1 MKYTILQI
9 PFPRTKEEEA
19 NYMKYAFTSLDRVD
33 EVKASNYKE
42 VYTGE
47 IEGDDVDEVLE
58 ELFTIFNIK
67 RPEDFHGHS
76 MSVSDIVKIDG
87 KHWYCDSIGWKEV
100 ELK

>member
-9 PFPRTKEEEA
+9 PFPKTKEEED
-19 NYMKYAFTSLDRVD
+19 NYMKYAFAHLDWID

-47 IEGDDVDEVLE
+47 IEGDDVYVVLE
-58 ELFTIFNIK
+58 ALFTKFNIH

-76 MSVSDIVKIDG
+76 MSVSDIVKING
-87 KHWYCDSIGWKEV
+87 KYYYCDSIGWEEV
-100 ELK
+100 EMK